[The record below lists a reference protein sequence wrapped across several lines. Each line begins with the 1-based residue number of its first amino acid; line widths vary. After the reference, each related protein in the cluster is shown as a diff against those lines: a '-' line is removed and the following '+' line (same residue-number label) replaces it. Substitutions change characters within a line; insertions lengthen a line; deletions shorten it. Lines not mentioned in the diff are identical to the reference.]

1 MSGGFCPCGD
11 HQAKQHCLDK
21 LEVASLGSRSQGP
34 CGQAS
39 ISSHSLAVGC
49 PQRLLPNPWLLPP
62 PRGEAGEEVGGTR
75 KQDRAGSPGRR
86 RALWARHKQPTQE
99 TTAHPRPPH
108 PLKALGERSAK
119 SLVPQRGQ
127 GPGVSPGQGRGRG
140 SPAFSQPQTPP
151 GEGERKPGCQGGCC
165 LFKSTEILS

>member
-99 TTAHPRPPH
+99 TTAPPH
-108 PLKALGERSAK
+108 PTRSKLWEKGVPKAWYPSGGK
-119 SLVPQRGQ
+119 GQ
-127 GPGVSPGQGRGRG
+127 GLARGKGGAEALQPSLSPRPHLGRGRG
-140 SPAFSQPQTPP
+140 SRAAREGAASLNPP
-151 GEGERKPGCQGGCC
+151 
-165 LFKSTEILS
+165 KS